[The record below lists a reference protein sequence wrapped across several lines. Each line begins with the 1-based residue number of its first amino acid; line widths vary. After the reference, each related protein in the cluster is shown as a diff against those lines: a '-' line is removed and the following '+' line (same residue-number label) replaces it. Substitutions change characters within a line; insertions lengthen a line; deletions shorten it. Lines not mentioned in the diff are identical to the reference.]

1 MTIKP
6 NCIIAARG
14 GSKRIPNKN
23 IIKIFGQPMISY
35 PITTAIKS
43 KIFKNIFVSTDSKKI
58 KIISE
63 KYGAKVPFLRKKKL
77 ANDKVGLQEVLVD
90 FIKSNNFYNEE
101 FFVFIYATAILVDSK
116 MILKALKKFKK
127 NKSDYLIGVQEF
139 KSNPLRA
146 LKIKKNKLSFVN
158 ELYSKKNTNKLSKFY
173 HDAGSFFIFRTKT
186 ILKTPK
192 KLPPKTTFYLHKKFE
207 VCDID
212 DKDDLKLAKILLN
225 HKINV

>member
-186 ILKTPK
+186 ILKTSK

>member
-1 MTIKP
+1 MTTD
-6 NCIIAARG
+6 
-14 GSKRIPNKN
+14 S
-23 IIKIFGQPMISY
+23 IKIQ
-35 PITTAIKS
+35 K
-43 KIFKNIFVSTDSKKI
+43 
-58 KIISE
+58 ISE
-63 KYGAKVPFLRKKKL
+63 KYGAKVLSLRAKKL
-77 ANDKVGLQEVLVD
+77 SNDKVGLQEVIAN
-90 FIKSNNFYNEE
+90 FIKSHKFYNEE

-186 ILKTPK
+186 ILKTLK